1 MPVVSGDIKYY
12 TSTQSGSLGGAIT
25 VTEVTPSTIFDTVNS
40 TEASSGDT
48 EYRCIYVKNTNGSIA
63 LQSAVLWIVTDA
75 NPGDIAIALGGEGK
89 NGTAE
94 TVANENTAPV
104 GESFTSPASKGA
116 GLSLGTL
123 NAGDTYPIWVRRT
136 IPASTGAANDSFT
149 IRVEGD
155 TGP

>member
-1 MPVVSGDIKYY
+1 VR
-12 TSTQSGSLGGAIT
+12 
-25 VTEVTPSTIFDTVNS
+25 EVTPSTISDPDHS
-40 TEASSGDT
+40 PDASSGAT
-48 EYRCIYVKNTNGSIA
+48 EYPCIYVKNTHGSIA